1 MTLVSEVAQHITVLN
16 FGRRIA
22 DGETAAVLQEPAVIE
37 AYLGQELLDPEL
49 DAALT
54 ADLQPV

>member
-22 DGETAAVLQEPAVIE
+22 DGVAGEVLQHPSVIE
-37 AYLGQELLDPEL
+37 AYLGQ
-49 DAALT
+49 
-54 ADLQPV
+54 DLQSDLEPA